1 MTAEQKQKVFKGQLV
16 ASLNRKLAELDQLDD
31 QLLGMDSAMPM
42 DVLPNEEFDLLT
54 QKREELEDD
63 IRTMREG
70 VQLITEWEKFKGGQ
84 WSEEVK
90 MQLNSMDNE
99 IANAAGPQAAAPPVD
114 MGAPVMP
121 EAGMPPAAPLPP
133 VAPEPGLEA
142 PPAPEAPV
150 SAEVEPEVPV
160 EEAPPVE
167 EPPMAP
173 TASSKSAISKK
184 NNYEDHS
191 KGKNA
196 QENSTM
202 ANQATKPSLKE
213 GLASQKSKTEA
224 IKKEAQSRVASAWTI
239 ARTMLPTAPAKV
251 QKAFASTLL
260 ANPTNVIT
268 ACLRQT
274 AINAHYSKVADEF
287 KKVHKVE
294 MNDLLE
300 DPSVLSK
307 ARSEVESEIKGAAKE
322 ATSKKADDRKDAGPQ
337 TETYNDGRG
346 CGGGT
351 HTEPKETD
359 AGTAASQTE
368 ADHRPK
374 DSIDKSTE
382 GSNKVSATKAAGE
395 TCAECKKLGKA
406 CPKCAKKTAVT
417 KKADEPVQEMPL
429 PEGEGAVPPEGE
441 MAPEMAPEGE
451 MPPAAEVPP
460 GEEGKAE
467 EGATVLTEE
476 KKLEIHEKIDEA
488 EQAIQSLEEEILE
501 EGNEELNIENI
512 FNEEDMEDKAAS
524 LANEGDNHAAG
535 DEENDFFAPSAA
547 AEMEAGME
555 DHFGSMDEIFSMQG
569 ADADPLAALIAG
581 DLHTAAQIEG
591 MEVLESFSG
600 QLEKH
605 FNEQSGET
613 RTNESD
619 HEEDILTEA
628 AENVKIEPQGMTRL
642 KQDQTNVM
650 ELPAKGAAKTAA
662 KTPVIKHLKPRVG
675 ATKTRTVNVIA
686 EALFSDGDDF

>member
-1 MTAEQKQKVFKGQLV
+1 
-16 ASLNRKLAELDQLDD
+16 
-31 QLLGMDSAMPM
+31 
-42 DVLPNEEFDLLT
+42 
-54 QKREELEDD
+54 
-63 IRTMREG
+63 
-70 VQLITEWEKFKGGQ
+70 
-84 WSEEVK
+84 
-90 MQLNSMDNE
+90 
-99 IANAAGPQAAAPPVD
+99 
-114 MGAPVMP
+114 
-121 EAGMPPAAPLPP
+121 
-133 VAPEPGLEA
+133 
-142 PPAPEAPV
+142 
-150 SAEVEPEVPV
+150 
-160 EEAPPVE
+160 
-167 EPPMAP
+167 
-173 TASSKSAISKK
+173 
-184 NNYEDHS
+184 
-191 KGKNA
+191 
-196 QENSTM
+196 
-202 ANQATKPSLKE
+202 
-213 GLASQKSKTEA
+213 
-224 IKKEAQSRVASAWTI
+224 
-239 ARTMLPTAPAKV
+239 
-251 QKAFASTLL
+251 
-260 ANPTNVIT
+260 VIT

-274 AINAHYSKVADEF
+274 AVNAHYSKVADEF

-300 DPSVLSK
+300 DPSVLTK
-307 ARSEVESEIKGAAKE
+307 ARSEVESELKGAAKE
-322 ATSKKADDRKDAGPQ
+322 AAAKVADDRKDAGPQ

-359 AGTAASQTE
+359 AGTSASQTE
-368 ADHRPK
+368 AEHRPM

-382 GSNKVSATKAAGE
+382 GSNKVSSAKAAGE

-406 CPKCAKKTAVT
+406 CPKCAAVKKADVA

-429 PEGEGAVPPEGE
+429 PEGEMAPPVEGE
-441 MAPEMAPEGE
+441 MPPAAEGE

-512 FNEEDMEDKAAS
+512 FNEEEMEDKAAS

-535 DEENDFFAPSAA
+535 DEDDFFAPSAA

-628 AENVKIEPQGMTRL
+628 AEAVKVEQQGMTRL
-642 KQDQTNVM
+642 KQDQTNVL
-650 ELPAKGAAKTAA
+650 ELPKKEAAKTAAA

-675 ATKTRTVNVIA
+675 ATKTRVVNPVA
-686 EALFSDGDDF
+686 AALFGDGDDF

>member
-1 MTAEQKQKVFKGQLV
+1 MIKYKTATEFKAALKAKQ
-16 ASLNRKLAELDQLDD
+16 AELDALDD
-31 QLLGMDSAMPM
+31 QLLGMDEAMPM

-54 QKREELEDD
+54 QKREELEED

-90 MQLNSMDNE
+90 MQLNAMDNE

-114 MGAPVMP
+114 LGTPMPP
-121 EAGMPPAAPLPP
+121 EAGTAPAAPLPP
-133 VAPEPGLEA
+133 ATPEPGLEA
-142 PPAPEAPV
+142 PPAPEVPAPTE
-150 SAEVEPEVPV
+150 EVAPEV
-160 EEAPPVE
+160 PPVE
-167 EPPMAP
+167 EPAMAP

-184 NNYEDHS
+184 NNYEDHNK
-191 KGKNA
+191 KGNIA
-196 QENSTM
+196 RETPIM
-202 ANQATKPSLKE
+202 ANKETKPSLKE
-213 GLASQKSKTEA
+213 GLASQKLKTEA
-224 IKKEAQSRVASAWTI
+224 IKKESQSRVASAWTI
-239 ARTMLPTAPAKV
+239 AKTMLPTAPAKV
-251 QKAFASTLL
+251 QVAFAKTLL

-274 AINAHYSKVADEF
+274 AVNAHYSKVADEF

-300 DPSVLSK
+300 DPSVLTK
-307 ARSEVESEIKGAAKE
+307 ERSAVESELKGAAKE
-322 ATSKKADDRKDAGPQ
+322 AAATKVADDRKDAGPQ

-359 AGTAASQTE
+359 AGTSASETQAE
-368 ADHRPK
+368 NRPLE
-374 DSIDKSTE
+374 SVDKSTE
-382 GSNKVSATKAAGE
+382 GSNKVSAAKATPKAGE
-395 TCAECKKLGKA
+395 SCAECKKLGKA
-406 CPKCAKKTAVT
+406 CPKCASVT

-429 PEGEGAVPPEGE
+429 PEGEAVPPVEGE
-441 MAPEMAPEGE
+441 MPPAEGE

-476 KKLEIHEKIDEA
+476 KKLDIHEKIDEA

-512 FNEEDMEDKAAS
+512 FNEEEMEDKAAS

-535 DEENDFFAPSAA
+535 DDNDFFAPSAA

-600 QLEKH
+600 QLESH
-605 FNEQSGET
+605 FNEMSGET

-619 HEEDILTEA
+619 HEEDILSEA
-628 AENVKIEPQGMTRL
+628 AEAVKVEEQGMTRV
-642 KQDQTNVM
+642 KQDQTNVL
-650 ELPAKGAAKTAA
+650 ELPAKASAAKKTAA
-662 KTPVIKHLKPRVG
+662 AKPAVIKHLKPRVG
-675 ATKTRTVNVIA
+675 ATTPRVVNPVA
-686 EALFSDGDDF
+686 AALFGDGDNF